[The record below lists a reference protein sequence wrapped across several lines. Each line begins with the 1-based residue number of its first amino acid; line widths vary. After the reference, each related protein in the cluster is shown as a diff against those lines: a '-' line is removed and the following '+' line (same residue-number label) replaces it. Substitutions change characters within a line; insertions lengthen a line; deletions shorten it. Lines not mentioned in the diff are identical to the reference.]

1 MTLYLDYVGD
11 IRQYHKHFPYNIK
24 ANISNKHKDIC
35 SKIQT
40 MAKCIQK
47 IYIFKTI
54 SPLYIYIYIYSF
66 LNITDTTPS
75 FIIMLSLQDY
85 IQYYWNYCDKFIASQ
100 YIYSGRSKGGAPW
113 ACPLHFTI
121 YIYINIYKTP
131 PQCSIRGHW

>member
-11 IRQYHKHFPYNIK
+11 IRQYHKNFPYNIK

-54 SPLYIYIYIYSF
+54 SPLYIYIYIY
-66 LNITDTTPS
+66 I
-75 FIIMLSLQDY
+75 FIFEHHRYYTIIHNNALS
-85 IQYYWNYCDKFIASQ
+85 S
-100 YIYSGRSKGGAPW
+100 R
-113 ACPLHFTI
+113 LHTVLLELL
-121 YIYINIYKTP
+121 
-131 PQCSIRGHW
+131 